1 MGRSVFLSMTQALVQ
16 SSASDSVVHL
26 TTIMHVKVFFKIAT
40 CMFST
45 KENEVSKVDVCAV
58 LFVFNAF

>member
-1 MGRSVFLSMTQALVQ
+1 MAQSLVQ
-16 SSASDSVVHL
+16 SSASDFVVHL

-45 KENEVSKVDVCAV
+45 KGNKVSKVDVCAV
-58 LFVFNAF
+58 LFVFNTF